1 MMGRPGLPVA
11 LLLLTLS
18 GCAGIV
24 GPDTASDGTASGG
37 AVSDGKSDS
46 PSTEESVPAPA
57 PQRRP
62 ASEAPADVAPD
73 AEGPQTEP
81 ETTGADASSGAADAE
96 EMEAAAAP
104 KMPDFD
110 RLMGLAFGAVE
121 DLLGPADVK
130 RDVPPARNWIY
141 TVGHCRLVISFYPDL
156 EALDYRVLSYRVE
169 VEDQGAGYDD
179 DAALEGCETIFRE
192 RLHTADSR
200 DG

>member
-18 GCAGIV
+18 GCAGII
-24 GPDTASDGTASGG
+24 GPDTASDGTAPEE

-46 PSTEESVPAPA
+46 PSTEEAVPAPT

-62 ASEAPADVAPD
+62 SSEAAAEGSADVRL
-73 AEGPQTEP
+73 PQPEP
-81 ETTGADASSGAADAE
+81 EAVGADASSGASDAG
-96 EMEAAAAP
+96 EAEAPAP

-110 RLMGLAFGAVE
+110 RLIGLAFGAVE

-130 RDVPPARNWIY
+130 LDVPPARKWIY
-141 TVGHCRLVISFYPDL
+141 AVGHCRLVISFYPDL

-169 VEDQGAGYDD
+169 VEDQGAVYDD
-179 DAALEGCETIFRE
+179 DAALEGCETLFSE
-192 RLHTADSR
+192 RLHST
-200 DG
+200 DGRGG